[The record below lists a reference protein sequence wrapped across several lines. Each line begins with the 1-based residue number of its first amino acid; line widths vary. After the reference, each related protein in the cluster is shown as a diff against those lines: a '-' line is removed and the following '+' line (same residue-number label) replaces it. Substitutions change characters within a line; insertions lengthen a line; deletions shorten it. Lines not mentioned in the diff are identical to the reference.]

1 MTLDEALHYIHS
13 VCWKGSV
20 PGLERISALLDKMGH
35 PERKLKFIHV
45 TGTNGKGSTC
55 AMLAS
60 MFTKAGYKTGL
71 YTSPYLIRF
80 NERIQIDGV
89 QIPDEEICEITEY
102 IKPLADSIFEQ
113 PTEFEMVTA
122 LGFEYFARH
131 NCDLVVC
138 EVGMGGEFDATNV
151 ILPPEVAIICN
162 IGLDH
167 TEVLGDTLEKIAAT
181 KSGIIKPG
189 CDAVIYREK
198 PSVEAVIE
206 ARCKAVGAKLHKADF
221 ADIRLIFHDLTG
233 QVFDW
238 ERFHALKAIISCTTL
253 RSPSPRRPSCSSAAG
268 TSRTNRF
275 AKDLRTSAGRAG
287 STYGAR
293 TRCSSSTADTTRSAF
308 RRSSRTFRTIWPAG
322 R

>member
-35 PERKLKFIHV
+35 PERRLKFIHV

-113 PTEFEMVTA
+113 PTE
-122 LGFEYFARH
+122 LKWSRRW
-131 NCDLVVC
+131 DLS
-138 EVGMGGEFDATNV
+138 
-151 ILPPEVAIICN
+151 ILPV
-162 IGLDH
+162 
-167 TEVLGDTLEKIAAT
+167 TTAT
-181 KSGIIKPG
+181 SL
-189 CDAVIYREK
+189 
-198 PSVEAVIE
+198 SV
-206 ARCKAVGAKLHKADF
+206 
-221 ADIRLIFHDLTG
+221 
-233 QVFDW
+233 
-238 ERFHALKAIISCTTL
+238 
-253 RSPSPRRPSCSSAAG
+253 
-268 TSRTNRF
+268 
-275 AKDLRTSAGRAG
+275 
-287 STYGAR
+287 
-293 TRCSSSTADTTRSAF
+293 RSAWAANL
-308 RRSSRTFRTIWPAG
+308 TPQM
-322 R
+322 